1 MNRQHLCPVYTK
13 WLQLNPIDARQHRR
27 FLQGRM
33 QKARLQGQLDKACT
47 LAYQTLEAAKLVLTA
62 LQHAYNHDI
71 FNCKDD
77 DVREDIISYSAA
89 GMYLASLLH
98 CSDNTR
104 EAHNILEQCQQQL
117 IAVLPLHATNHT
129 VLALIKTAMRAFEQS
144 SLLLGDDK
152 LANFDA
158 ANSDADSGHSVGSHF
173 VNNHCVSKRIHRANN
188 RLSLV
193 H

>member
-62 LQHAYNHDI
+62 LQNVSNY
-71 FNCKDD
+71 KDNS
-77 DVREDIISYSAA
+77 VREDIISYSAA
-89 GMYLASLLH
+89 GMYLSSLLH

-104 EAHNILEQCQQQL
+104 EAHNILQQCQQQL

-173 VNNHCVSKRIHRANN
+173 VNNHSVSKRIHRANN
-188 RLSLV
+188 RLSVV

>member
-13 WLQLNPIDARQHRR
+13 WLQLNPIDARQHRH
-27 FLQGRM
+27 FLQDSM

-62 LQHAYNHDI
+62 LQNVSNH
-71 FNCKDD
+71 KDNG
-77 DVREDIISYSAA
+77 VREDIISYSAA
-89 GMYLASLLH
+89 GMYLSSLLH
-98 CSDNTR
+98 CRDNTQ
-104 EAHNILEQCQQQL
+104 EAHNVLQQCQQQL

-129 VLALIKTAMRAFEQS
+129 ILALIKTAMHAFEQS
-144 SLLLGDDK
+144 SLLLVNNK
-152 LANFDA
+152 L

-173 VNNHCVSKRIHRANN
+173 VNNHSVSKRIHRANN
-188 RLSLV
+188 RLSVV